1 MIGKYRKATINA
13 AGTELTLEFFTSAG
27 CTSGKMSPVLA
38 NVATDTAQ
46 KYPAILKKDNSFS
59 GTTTD
64 ACMVDPDDE
73 YSSMTFWNSNIWSA
87 TGEASMAY
95 FPQDGAPSGSSG
107 GCTDAN
113 IMGAQN
119 FDCGSCFVSATAG
132 SYKKITCN
140 SQGISITSGYGN
152 MACTD
157 TPSGSKVLMYE
168 KDKCY
173 AGAVGTML
181 PPVSGLAWELLD
193 CGDVTWG
200 DDTTCGSWSRWKP
213 SCDDECVAA
222 AKKLLETI
230 ITVVILVCVGCCC
243 LVICVI
249 VGIIICCVTGVAGC
263 VGCAAKKD
271 KAVPAQVV
279 VMGTMAGQP
288 AQVLQGNPVM
298 AQPQFAQQQMAK
310 QPQAV
315 QAQVVQA
322 TVQAQVAG

>member
-1 MIGKYRKATINA
+1 VIGKYRKATINA

-38 NVATDTAQ
+38 NVATNTAQ
-46 KYPAILKKDNSFS
+46 KYPAILKKDTSFS
-59 GTTTD
+59 GTTED

-113 IMGAQN
+113 IMGAQE

-152 MACTD
+152 MLCTD

-181 PPVSGLAWELLD
+181 PPVSGLAWELLN

-200 DDTTCGSWSRWKP
+200 DETSTWCGSFSDWTL
-213 SCDDECVAA
+213 CDDECMAA

-230 ITVVILVCVGCCC
+230 ITVVILVAVGCCC

-249 VGIIICCVTGVAGC
+249 VGIVICCVTGVAGC
-263 VGCAAKKD
+263 VGCAKKD
-271 KAVPAQVV
+271 KAAPAQVV

-288 AQVLQGNPVM
+288 AQVS
-298 AQPQFAQQQMAK
+298 QPQFAQQQMAM

-315 QAQVVQA
+315 QAQVVCA
-322 TVQAQVAG
+322 TVQAQVPAG